1 MKQKIKD
8 RNGKERILDE
18 RSLENLKLGPI
29 FRDQGKQRFNTTLR
43 PETIAWLKRGGNASQ
58 RIEDLVD
65 AARSGYLQGFQ
76 VDKTTD
82 TSSDE
87 LEKLKTQVAELKAQ
101 VAQLEGQLS
110 ALELIDEY
118 LAEHELTERIKDL
131 NKNRTLQYLGKFKAW
146 LLKR

>member
-8 RNGKERILDE
+8 RNGRERILDD

-82 TSSDE
+82 ANDE
-87 LEKLKTQVAELKAQ
+87 LEKLKTQVAELEAQ
-101 VAQLEGQLS
+101 VAQLEGQPS
-110 ALELIDEY
+110 ALELIDDY

>member
-1 MKQKIKD
+1 MKQKITD

-76 VDKTTD
+76 VDKND
-82 TSSDE
+82 ANDE
-87 LEKLKTQVAELKAQ
+87 LEKLKTQVAELEAQ
-101 VAQLEGQLS
+101 VAQLEGQPS

>member
-1 MKQKIKD
+1 MKQIIKD
-8 RNGKERILDE
+8 RNGRERILDD

-43 PETIAWLKRGGNASQ
+43 PEAIAWLKRGGNASQ

-76 VDKTTD
+76 VDKTD
-82 TSSDE
+82 ANDE
-87 LEKLKTQVAELKAQ
+87 LEKVKTQVAELEAQ
-101 VAQLEGQLS
+101 VAQLEGQPT
-110 ALELIDEY
+110 ALELVEEY
-118 LAEHELTERIKDL
+118 LAEHGLTERIKDL

>member
-18 RSLENLKLGPI
+18 RSLENLKLGPL

-65 AARSGYLQGFQ
+65 AARSGYLKSFQ
-76 VDKTTD
+76 VDKTSD
-82 TSSDE
+82 ASSDE
-87 LEKLKTQVAELKAQ
+87 LEKLKSQVAELEAQ
-101 VAQLEGQLS
+101 VAELEGQPS
-110 ALELIDEY
+110 ALELIEEY
-118 LAEHELTERIKDL
+118 LAEHELTERLKDL

>member
-8 RNGKERILDE
+8 RNGRERILDD

-82 TSSDE
+82 ANNE
-87 LEKLKTQVAELKAQ
+87 LEKLKTQVAEL
-101 VAQLEGQLS
+101 EGQPS
-110 ALELIDEY
+110 ALELVDEY
-118 LAEHELTERIKDL
+118 LAEHDLTERIKDL

>member
-8 RNGKERILDE
+8 RNGRERILDD

-76 VDKTTD
+76 VDKTD
-82 TSSDE
+82 ANDE
-87 LEKLKTQVAELKAQ
+87 LEKLKTQVAELEAQ
-101 VAQLEGQLS
+101 VAQLEGKPS
-110 ALELIDEY
+110 AKELIDEY
-118 LAEHELTERIKDL
+118 LAEHDLTDRIKDL

>member
-8 RNGKERILDE
+8 RNGRERILDD

-76 VDKTTD
+76 VDKTD
-82 TSSDE
+82 ANDE
-87 LEKLKTQVAELKAQ
+87 LEKFKTQVAKLEAQ
-101 VAQLEGQLS
+101 VAKLEGQPT
-110 ALELIDEY
+110 ALELVEEY
-118 LAEHELTERIKDL
+118 LAEHGLTERIKDL

>member
-65 AARSGYLQGFQ
+65 AARRSGYLQGFQ
-76 VDKTTD
+76 VDKTD
-82 TSSDE
+82 ANDE
-87 LEKLKTQVAELKAQ
+87 LEKLKTQVAELEAQ
-101 VAQLEGQLS
+101 VVQLEGQPS

-146 LLKR
+146 LLK

>member
-8 RNGKERILDE
+8 RNGRERIIDD

-29 FRDQGKQRFNTTLR
+29 FRNQGKQRFNTTLR

-65 AARSGYLQGFQ
+65 AARSEYLQGFQ
-76 VDKTTD
+76 VDKTEAN
-82 TSSDE
+82 DE
-87 LEKLKTQVAELKAQ
+87 LEKLKAQVTELEAQ
-101 VAQLEGQLS
+101 VAKLEGQPS
-110 ALELIDEY
+110 AVELIDEY

>member
-18 RSLENLKLGPI
+18 RSLENLKLGSI

-65 AARSGYLQGFQ
+65 AARSGYLKGFQ
-76 VDKTTD
+76 VDKTSD
-82 TSSDE
+82 ASSDE
-87 LEKLKTQVAELKAQ
+87 LEKLKTQVAELEAQ
-101 VAQLEGQLS
+101 VTQLKGQPS
-110 ALELIDEY
+110 ALELIEEY
-118 LAEHELTERIKDL
+118 LAEHELTERLKDL

>member
-8 RNGKERILDE
+8 RNGRERILND

-76 VDKTTD
+76 VDKTD
-82 TSSDE
+82 ANDE
-87 LEKLKTQVAELKAQ
+87 LEKLKTQVAELEAQ
-101 VAQLEGQLS
+101 VAQLKGQPS

-118 LAEHELTERIKDL
+118 LAEHDLTERIKDL

>member
-8 RNGKERILDE
+8 RNGRERILDD

-76 VDKTTD
+76 VDKID
-82 TSSDE
+82 ANDE
-87 LEKLKTQVAELKAQ
+87 LEKLKTQVAELEAQ
-101 VAQLEGQLS
+101 VAQLEGQPS

-131 NKNRTLQYLGKFKAW
+131 NKNRTLQYLRKV
-146 LLKR
+146 

>member
-8 RNGKERILDE
+8 RNGRERILDD

-76 VDKTTD
+76 VDKTD
-82 TSSDE
+82 ANDE
-87 LEKLKTQVAELKAQ
+87 LKTQVAELEAQ
-101 VAQLEGQLS
+101 VAELEGQPS
-110 ALELIDEY
+110 ALELVEEY

>member
-8 RNGKERILDE
+8 RNGRERILDD

-76 VDKTTD
+76 VDKTD
-82 TSSDE
+82 ANNE
-87 LEKLKTQVAELKAQ
+87 LEKLKIQVAELEAQ
-101 VAQLEGQLS
+101 VAQLEGQPS
-110 ALELIDEY
+110 AKELIDEY

>member
-8 RNGKERILDE
+8 RNGRERILDD

-101 VAQLEGQLS
+101 VAQLEGQSS

>member
-1 MKQKIKD
+1 MKQMIKD
-8 RNGKERILDE
+8 RKGKLRILDE

-82 TSSDE
+82 ANSDE
-87 LEKLKTQVAELKAQ
+87 LEKLKTQVAVLEAQ
-101 VAQLEGQLS
+101 VAKLEGQSS
-110 ALELIDEY
+110 ALDLIEEY
-118 LAEHELTERIKDL
+118 LAEHELTERLKDL

>member
-1 MKQKIKD
+1 VKQKIKD

>member
-8 RNGKERILDE
+8 RNGRERILDD

-101 VAQLEGQLS
+101 VAQLEGQPS

-118 LAEHELTERIKDL
+118 LAEHDLTEHIKDL

>member
-8 RNGKERILDE
+8 RNGRERILDD

-76 VDKTTD
+76 VDKTD
-82 TSSDE
+82 TNDE
-87 LEKLKTQVAELKAQ
+87 LEKLKTQAAELEAQ
-101 VAQLEGQLS
+101 VAQLEGQPS
-110 ALELIDEY
+110 ALELVEEY

-146 LLKR
+146 LLSF

>member
-65 AARSGYLQGFQ
+65 AARSGYLKGFQ

-82 TSSDE
+82 ANDE
-87 LEKLKTQVAELKAQ
+87 LEKLKIQVAELEVQ
-101 VAQLEGQLS
+101 PS

>member
-8 RNGKERILDE
+8 RNGRERILDD

-101 VAQLEGQLS
+101 VAQLEGLPS

>member
-8 RNGKERILDE
+8 KNGKERILDE

-43 PETIAWLKRGGNASQ
+43 PETITWLKRGGNASQ

-76 VDKTTD
+76 VDKTT
-82 TSSDE
+82 E
-87 LEKLKTQVAELKAQ
+87 LEKLKTQVAELEAQ
-101 VAQLEGQLS
+101 VAQLEGLPS
-110 ALELIDEY
+110 PLELVEEY

>member
-1 MKQKIKD
+1 MEKTMKQKIKD
-8 RNGKERILDE
+8 RNGRERILDD

-76 VDKTTD
+76 VDKTD
-82 TSSDE
+82 ANDE
-87 LEKLKTQVAELKAQ
+87 LKTQVAELEAQ
-101 VAQLEGQLS
+101 VAELEGQSS
-110 ALELIDEY
+110 ALELVEEY

>member
-8 RNGKERILDE
+8 RNGRERILDD

-65 AARSGYLQGFQ
+65 AARSGYFQGFQ
-76 VDKTTD
+76 VDKTD
-82 TSSDE
+82 ANDE
-87 LEKLKTQVAELKAQ
+87 LEKLKTQVAELEAQ
-101 VAQLEGQLS
+101 VAQLEGQSS

-118 LAEHELTERIKDL
+118 LAEHGLTERIKDL

>member
-18 RSLENLKLGPI
+18 RSLENLKLGPL
-29 FRDQGKQRFNTTLR
+29 FRDQGKKRFNTTLR

-65 AARSGYLQGFQ
+65 AARSGFLQGFQ
-76 VDKTTD
+76 VDKTPNA
-82 TSSDE
+82 SSDE
-87 LEKLKTQVAELKAQ
+87 LEKLKTQVAELEAQ
-101 VAQLEGQLS
+101 VAQLEGQPT
-110 ALELIDEY
+110 ALELIEEY
-118 LAEHELTERIKDL
+118 LAEHKLTERLKDL

>member
-76 VDKTTD
+76 VDKTD
-82 TSSDE
+82 ANDE
-87 LEKLKTQVAELKAQ
+87 LEKLKTQVAELEAQ
-101 VAQLEGQLS
+101 VAQHEGQSS
-110 ALELIDEY
+110 ALELINEY

>member
-8 RNGKERILDE
+8 RNGRERILDD

-76 VDKTTD
+76 VDKTD
-82 TSSDE
+82 ANDE
-87 LEKLKTQVAELKAQ
+87 LEKLKTQVAELEAQ
-101 VAQLEGQLS
+101 VGALKGQPS

-118 LAEHELTERIKDL
+118 LAKHGLTERIKDL

>member
-8 RNGKERILDE
+8 RNGRERILDD

-43 PETIAWLKRGGNASQ
+43 PETIVWLKRGGNASQ

-76 VDKTTD
+76 VDKTD
-82 TSSDE
+82 
-87 LEKLKTQVAELKAQ
+87 A
-101 VAQLEGQLS
+101 
-110 ALELIDEY
+110 Y
-118 LAEHELTERIKDL
+118 LAEHDLTERIKDL